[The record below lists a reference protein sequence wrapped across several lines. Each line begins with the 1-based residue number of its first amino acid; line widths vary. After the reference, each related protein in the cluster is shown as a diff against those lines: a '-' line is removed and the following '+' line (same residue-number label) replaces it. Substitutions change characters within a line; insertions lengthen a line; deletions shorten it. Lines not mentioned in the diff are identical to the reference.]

1 MWCFTLSFLHC
12 TSTCACV
19 CVSMRQTHP
28 VCGYSIHNV
37 IAYIFDYPRSLDM
50 LIQLLKIR
58 TRVEEE
64 DKNPAVVEA
73 IENVIA
79 KTAEDHHR
87 GK

>member
-1 MWCFTLSFLHC
+1 M
-12 TSTCACV
+12 
-19 CVSMRQTHP
+19 
-28 VCGYSIHNV
+28 CGYSIHNV